1 MKTKIAAVV
10 IALLL
15 PLGLVYADPI
25 APGNDNPV
33 YAPPVEFSN
42 LPPVGVPP
50 GPRAYV
56 PPVDVPPG
64 PIAVISLHI
73 ALQVDAITEACLM
86 ALHITG
92 HSLQFK

>member
-15 PLGLVYADPI
+15 PLGLAYADPI

-42 LPPVGVPP
+42 PPPVDIPP
-50 GPRAYV
+50 APPVDV

-64 PIAVISLHI
+64 PIAIIGLHI
-73 ALQVDAITEACLM
+73 GLQVDAITKTCLM
-86 ALHITG
+86 ALGITG
-92 HSLQFK
+92 RSLQFK

>member
-42 LPPVGVPP
+42 PPPVNVPP
-50 GPRAYV
+50 APPAYV

-64 PIAVISLHI
+64 PIAIISLHI
-73 ALQVDAITEACLM
+73 GLQVDAITEACLM
-86 ALHITG
+86 ALHITR